1 MNKTLTKVVAEAIR
15 VEHNPEND
23 TMYLVFEIKDENFKN
38 RIKKDWTEDIE
49 LKLLGKSLM
58 LKDQERNAIL

>member
-58 LKDQERNAIL
+58 LKD